1 METLTNK
8 RIKTMT
14 TKNVPIQIW
23 NELKKI
29 RNRKDRLTGKRRTRK
44 QIQEILLNKYGYKVS
59 LKTIERKLPLK
70 IDKQLNIQMNNQT
83 INEIKKSIDKLN
95 ENLLMIAYQLYQSH
109 YIELLDEN
117 ALLKNFFIER
127 EKLIKGLKQ

>member
-1 METLTNK
+1 
-8 RIKTMT
+8 MT

>member
-1 METLTNK
+1 
-8 RIKTMT
+8 MT

-95 ENLLMIAYQLYQSH
+95 ENLLMISYQLYQSH
-109 YIELLDEN
+109 WIERLDEN